1 MKRVIASIFL
11 GLLFTGCFSLISV
24 YSQNEALCDKF
35 VRVHI
40 IANSNSPY
48 DQHMKYVVRDEIFR
62 AYETSFAKLHSK
74 RETIQFLQENLAD
87 IELLANQTLAAN
99 GYHTR
104 ASASVSRGAFPQKN
118 YEAFTLPAGEY
129 DALKIVIGS
138 GEGMNFFCVMFPPLC
153 VSPSMDTDVKIQ
165 DVLTENEIKDISE
178 TKPVFK
184 FKLLEWLSRT

>member
-1 MKRVIASIFL
+1 MKRVIASILL

-40 IANSNSPY
+40 IAHSNSPY
-48 DQHMKYVVRDEIFR
+48 DQHMKYIVRDEIFR
-62 AYETSFAKLHSK
+62 AYEASFSKLHSK
-74 RETIQFLQENLAD
+74 RETLHFLEENLSD
-87 IELLANQTLAAN
+87 IESLANRTLAAN
-99 GYHTR
+99 GYNNR
-104 ASASVSRGAFPQKN
+104 ASATISRGTFPQKN
-118 YEAFTLPAGEY
+118 YENFTLPAGDY

-153 VSPSMDTDVKIQ
+153 VSPSMDTDIKIN
-165 DVLTENEIKDISE
+165 DVLTENEVEEISE

-184 FKLLEWLSRT
+184 FKLLEWLNRT